1 MFVYFRGWDQLE
13 ATCNPNM
20 REPKAL
26 WSVEEITDNRCKDH
40 TCTCSIDCVTKIKFG
55 LITGIKKKIKCNFTS
70 NERGI
75 QVFTCTC

>member
-40 TCTCSIDCVTKIKFG
+40 TVMYLLHRLCDKD
-55 LITGIKKKIKCNFTS
+55 
-70 NERGI
+70 
-75 QVFTCTC
+75 

>member
-1 MFVYFRGWDQLE
+1 MFLYFRGWDQLE

-55 LITGIKKKIKCNFTS
+55 LIN
-70 NERGI
+70 
-75 QVFTCTC
+75 